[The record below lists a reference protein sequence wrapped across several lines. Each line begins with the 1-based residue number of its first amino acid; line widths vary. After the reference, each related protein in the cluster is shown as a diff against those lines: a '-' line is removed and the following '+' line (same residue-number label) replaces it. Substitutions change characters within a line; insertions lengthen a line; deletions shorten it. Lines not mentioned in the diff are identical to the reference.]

1 MWGKNNGGKKKGR
14 GIIITIA
21 IVAVLVLVIA
31 LLWNVISS
39 RYEEEEEPGAVNPP
53 GCPKVEVVAV
63 PGTWESNADDDPI
76 HPQANKNALLLN
88 VTKPLQQ
95 RFNKDDVKV
104 YTVPYV
110 AQFRNPQAPLE
121 TSYNKSREQGI
132 ERTKKELSATFGHC
146 PATKFILTGF
156 SQGAVI
162 AGDVASDI
170 GNGRGPIAAK
180 NVLGV
185 ALVADGRRENGQ
197 GINPGEPLNGEG
209 LELAL
214 GIVGSGIGFL
224 SGSDA
229 TMKGSRKGGFG
240 SLNNVTYQLCDSR
253 DVICNASKNPVTL
266 FEKGQNFLSRNP
278 IHAKYDTNK
287 NVIPGST
294 ATQWIL
300 DWAVKLITATLK

>member
-1 MWGKNNGGKKKGR
+1 MWGKSNGGKKKSR
-14 GIIITIA
+14 GLFIAIA

-39 RYEEEEEPGAVNPP
+39 RYEPEKPGAINPP

-63 PGTWESNADDDPI
+63 PGTWESKADDDPI
-76 HPQANKNALLLN
+76 HPHANKNALLLN
-88 VTKPLQQ
+88 VTEPLQD
-95 RFNKDDVKV
+95 RFSRDDVKV

-121 TSYNKSREQGI
+121 TSYNKSREQGTA
-132 ERTKKELSATFGHC
+132 RMKKELSATFGRC

-229 TMKGSRKGGFG
+229 TMKGSRKNGFG
-240 SLNNVTYQLCDSR
+240 SLNDVTYQLCDAR
-253 DVICNASKNPVTL
+253 DVICNASKNPLTL
-266 FEKGQNFLSRNP
+266 LEKGQNFLSNNP
-278 IHAKYDTNK
+278 IHAKYNTNK

-294 ATQWIL
+294 ATRWIL
-300 DWAVKLITATLK
+300 DWAVKLIRTVLN